1 MRFRFLHAADL
12 HLDTPFSGLG
22 QTSPE
27 IAERLRDASLDA
39 FDALVELAI
48 KRDVA
53 FVLLAGD
60 IYDGAE
66 RGVRAQLRF
75 RRGLERLSQRGI
87 PTLVVHGNHDPLDG
101 WSAVRSWPE
110 RVHVFGPEPETKEV
124 HRDGQRLATVHG
136 VSYPRREVSENL
148 ALRLAERAREG
159 GGGGLRIG
167 LLHCTVGTQTE
178 HAPYSPCTL
187 DELRAA
193 GMDYWALGHIHRHQV
208 LSERDPCV
216 VYPGNLQGRSTKPSE
231 QGAKG
236 AVLVEADETGIL
248 GVEFVALDRARFVG
262 LEVDV
267 GELEDLAALHAAL
280 GAAANEAAAAH
291 AGRGLL
297 LRATLTG
304 RGPLHADLR
313 RPETLAE
320 LRRQLRDDAAA
331 REPFVW
337 WDAIEDA
344 TLAALDLDAIRARGD
359 FAAEVLAR
367 ADALAREPERR
378 DAFLAAALEPLHA
391 RRRWTSDVELP
402 TEQELLEAGAAL
414 AIELLE
420 AEGE

>member
-27 IAERLRDASLDA
+27 VAERLRDASLDA

-48 KRDVA
+48 ARDVA
-53 FVLLAGD
+53 FLLLAGD

-110 RVHVFGPEPETKEV
+110 RVHVFGPELESKEV
-124 HRDGQRLATVHG
+124 HRDGRRIATVHG
-136 VSYPRREVSENL
+136 LSYPQREVPENL
-148 ALRLAERAREG
+148 ALRFAGRGSAG
-159 GGGGLRIG
+159 TGGGLRIG
-167 LLHCTVGTQTE
+167 LLHGTVGAQSE
-178 HAPYSPCTL
+178 HAAYAPCTL
-187 DELRAA
+187 EDLRAA
-193 GMDYWALGHIHRHQV
+193 GMHYWALGHIHRQQV
-208 LSERDPCV
+208 VSERDPWV
-216 VYPGNLQGRSTKPSE
+216 VYPGNLQGRSPKPSE
-231 QGAKG
+231 RGAKG

-248 GVEFVALDRARFVG
+248 GVEFVALDRARF
-262 LEVDV
+262 LELRIDI
-267 GELEDLAALHAAL
+267 GEIDDLPALHAAL
-280 GAAANEAAAAH
+280 DAAANEAAAAN

-304 RGPLHADLR
+304 RGALHADLR
-313 RPETLAE
+313 RPETLPE

-337 WDAIEDA
+337 WDGVEDE
-344 TLAALDLDAIRARGD
+344 TLALLDLDAIRARGD

-367 ADALAREPERR
+367 ADALRHDAERQA
-378 DAFLAAALEPLHA
+378 AFMAAAMRPLHA
-391 RRRWTSDVELP
+391 RRWASEVELP
-402 TEQELLEAGAAL
+402 TEQELLDAGAAL
-414 AIELLE
+414 ALELLE